1 MGAIKIINPY
11 DDVEYIDLEPEDSGE
26 DLTRVRSLQV
36 GFGSRVLRIDRQGL
50 WLGSEN
56 FATAP
61 FSVDMD
67 GNMVATSLDLSGY
80 LQVGEALADVG
91 IGNIT
96 GTYIASGAITTSKLS
111 ATAIDGMTITGA
123 LIRTS
128 SSGGRVVLDDTT
140 DSLMVYD
147 TGGNKRL
154 ALDQDELTFYNA
166 SEVLMGT
173 FYSSSNYVAINTA
186 SGASLGIIFFHNATQ
201 IMAVTSAGLNMNQ
214 DILVGSGTINIGS
227 SAAPF
232 EDLYID
238 DVRLTSQASNPTA
251 NGMLRYYN
259 SGGTEGVRCQ
269 FGGSDFQFDA
279 TAV

>member
-1 MGAIKIINPY
+1 MSEKIKIINPY

-96 GTYIASGAITTSKLS
+96 GTYIASGAITTAKLS

-166 SEVLMGT
+166 AEVLMGT

-186 SGASLGIIFFHNATQ
+186 SGASLGLIFFANGTQ
-201 IMAVTSAGLNMNQ
+201 KAAITSAGLNMNDDIIMNGN
-214 DILVGSGTINIGS
+214 DILMNDTGDITGLRRLDFYTGNSTNPSVEGRMVYHAS
-227 SAAPF
+227 STSFRCRVNSTLYQFTLF
-232 EDLYID
+232 E
-238 DVRLTSQASNPTA
+238 P
-251 NGMLRYYN
+251 
-259 SGGTEGVRCQ
+259 
-269 FGGSDFQFDA
+269 
-279 TAV
+279 